1 MAGAAILLLLL
12 SSVVLIAALR
22 PPTLSLSSSTV
33 TAGDSVVV
41 SATNVPDNQNGEIQL
56 HSTLHIFTF
65 HADSNG
71 HVSLPIVVPRSIGA
85 GAHTVTICWASRC
98 RNSVTMHVIEPG
110 VALASPTPGT
120 TPGVTP
126 GASPTPNTTPGAS
139 PAPTGGTSST
149 PHPSPSPISTP
160 KSTPPPSPTPTPSPS
175 VTINSISSVGNTVVT
190 FH

>member
-33 TAGDSVVV
+33 TAGDIVVG
-41 SATNVPDNQNGEIQL
+41 SATNVPGNQNGEIQL

-71 HVSLPIVVPRSIGA
+71 HVSLPIVVPRNIGA
-85 GAHTVTICWASRC
+85 GDHTVTICWASRC
-98 RNSVTMHVIEPG
+98 RYSVTLHVIEPG

-120 TPGVTP
+120 TPGGTP

-139 PAPTGGTSST
+139 PTPTGGTSSS
-149 PHPSPSPISTP
+149 PHPNPL
-160 KSTPPPSPTPTPSPS
+160 PTPTPNP
-175 VTINSISSVGNTVVT
+175 TPTPPPPPPPAPAISCSLTN
-190 FH
+190 